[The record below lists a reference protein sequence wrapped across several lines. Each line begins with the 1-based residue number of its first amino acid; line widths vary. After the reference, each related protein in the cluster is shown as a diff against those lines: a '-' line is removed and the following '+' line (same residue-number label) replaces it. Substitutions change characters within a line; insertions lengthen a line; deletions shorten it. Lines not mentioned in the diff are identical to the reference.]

1 MNKIMT
7 TYYNFF
13 SLSYMMSCVSDLDA
27 KTTMTKL
34 LDIVARTGR
43 GTATFLFIMSITE
56 TKRNHI
62 HVGHNRRVAPHR
74 IEFSCHRAA
83 LPGEASRTLLD
94 RVRNLSLFN

>member
-43 GTATFLFIMSITE
+43 GTVTFLFIMLKTE
-56 TKRNHI
+56 TKQTDSHA
-62 HVGHNRRVAPHR
+62 RRTYRIALNSRITAP
-74 IEFSCHRAA
+74 
-83 LPGEASRTLLD
+83 L
-94 RVRNLSLFN
+94 RVRF